1 MSAIFEDGRPSVG
14 DLARENKKL
23 RKIVSVLMN
32 RVERST
38 DAQGNAFS
46 LFQAAIILESTVR
59 ERTAELQ
66 SLNGRLSDEIDE
78 RRAIEAALQ
87 IAKAQA
93 ERANAGKTEFL
104 AAASHD
110 LMQPLNVARLFV
122 DAIAERPLD
131 AQTTQMLERV
141 ARSLE
146 SAETLLRTL
155 QEMSRLDAGALRVE
169 MSDFALEPL
178 LHHLAGEYGLA
189 AEERGL
195 RLRVVPCDAV
205 VHSDR
210 GLLER
215 IVRNLLSNALRY
227 TERGGIL
234 LGVRRRGDTARVE
247 VWDTGPGIPAASL
260 SDIFR
265 EFHRLANRN
274 RGQDR
279 SPGMGLGLAIVDR
292 IAPLID
298 ATVDVRSREG
308 RGSVFSVTVA
318 LAAGEA
324 APAAAAVPSERAGE
338 VFRGRTVL
346 IVDDDGAALDGM
358 RRILRGWG
366 MDAIAARSVDDAV
379 RFSLGRR
386 ELPAVILADYHLLDG
401 ATGFDAID
409 AVRASFACTKIPAIV
424 ISADPNEATRR
435 RAAERGF
442 GYLGKP
448 LRVERL
454 RSLLAHMLSAA

>member
-1 MSAIFEDGRPSVG
+1 MSAIFEDDRSAVP
-14 DLARENKKL
+14 DLARENEKL
-23 RKIVSVLMN
+23 RKIVKVLMQ

-131 AQTTQMLERV
+131 AQAAQMLERV
-141 ARSLE
+141 AYSLE
-146 SAETLLRTL
+146 SAESLLRTL
-155 QEMSRLDAGALRVE
+155 LEMSRLDAGALRPE
-169 MSDFALEPL
+169 MSDFAIDPL
-178 LHHLAGEYGLA
+178 LHHLASEYGLT

-215 IVRNLLSNALRY
+215 ILRNFLSNALRY
-227 TERGGIL
+227 TASGGIL
-234 LGVRRRGDTARVE
+234 LGVRRRGDSVGIE

-260 SDIFR
+260 GDIFR
-265 EFHRLANRN
+265 EFHRLANPN
-274 RGQDR
+274 RGEDC

-292 IAPLID
+292 IAPLIG
-298 ATVDVRSREG
+298 ATIDVRSREG

-324 APAAAAVPSERAGE
+324 APAVSALVDRAGE
-338 VFRGRTVL
+338 TFRGRTIL

-358 RRILRGWG
+358 RRVLRGWG
-366 MDAIAARSVDDAV
+366 MDAIAARSVEDAV

-386 ELPAVILADYHLLDG
+386 ELPAAILADYHLLDG

-409 AVRASFACTKIPAIV
+409 AVRASLACIRIPAIV
-424 ISADPNEATRR
+424 ISGDPSEATRR

-442 GYLGKP
+442 GYLNKP

-454 RSLLAHMLSAA
+454 RSLLAHILSAA